1 MSDISV
7 RLDEQ
12 EELDFDISINV
23 ASNNI
28 DEQRDVKVR
37 FIVEDSGINYT
48 FNARKKEE
56 GGYSVRIPVM
66 EQKMHSGDKNCSLE
80 VICNNRYFPAWQ
92 GVVNFEKSVKVEA
105 AIIKVNRNNE
115 PEIKVESITKNEEQP
130 MVDIVKKEEIVQ
142 EIQVEEGKKNKKHSD
157 STKNLNIEKP
167 KKVRPKID
175 RNTEIQ
181 PPKQFRE
188 TVKDRKDRK
197 IKEAYNK
204 ILANRKNG
212 GLKFMKNEQ
221 IINLRRKKLIS
232 SLRDL

>member
-37 FIVEDSGINYT
+37 FIVEDGGINYT

-105 AIIKVNRNNE
+105 AIVRVNKKKE
-115 PEIKVESITKNEEQP
+115 PEIKVESVTKKIEEP
-130 MVDIVKKEEIVQ
+130 MVDITKISNNEEVF
-142 EIQVEEGKKNKKHSD
+142 EARKNKKHSNA
-157 STKNLNIEKP
+157 TKNLGIEKP

-175 RNTEIQ
+175 HETEIQ

-188 TVKDRKDRK
+188 SKNSRLKK
-197 IKEAYNK
+197 IYKGIIGNRIKKEDINFMDNKK
-204 ILANRKNG
+204 ILS
-212 GLKFMKNEQ
+212 
-221 IINLRRKKLIS
+221 LRRKKLIS
-232 SLRDL
+232 NLRDL